1 MWCITTDQRRIVI
14 LTYPDLIHA
23 LGTWC
28 ESTGKPLIFQTAA
41 LPYLNYWN
49 STLWKIKPLSSG
61 FKKRRTG
68 GFWGDRQSVWVS
80 DQTVS
85 NAMKMNLKLKFAL
98 GWLASDIQTLL
109 TVGDSV
115 FISSLNY
122 RGVGKPDFT
131 LIIELSAE
139 KKNGSALNGTCKI
152 LLAANTFRFQV
163 AAENKF
169 PRNVFISHNHM
180 DHSGELPMLFAV
192 ESKRRY
198 EACEPRL
205 KVLCG
210 PEVEHKLKVHRLDE
224 MLTMYR
230 PVSMAWLYISKDY
243 SFGTHV
249 NVTKLRNRQCKVIL
263 LTMLGA

>member
-1 MWCITTDQRRIVI
+1 M
-14 LTYPDLIHA
+14 A
-23 LGTWC
+23 LL
-28 ESTGKPLIFQTAA
+28 SPRAA
-41 LPYLNYWN
+41 
-49 STLWKIKPLSSG
+49 G

-131 LIIELSAE
+131 RSIELSAE

-243 SFGTHV
+243 SFVTHV
-249 NVTKLRNRQCKVIL
+249 NVTKLNK
-263 LTMLGA
+263 T

>member
-1 MWCITTDQRRIVI
+1 MWCITTDQQRIVI

-109 TVGDSV
+109 TVGDSL

-122 RGVGKPDFT
+122 RGVGKPDLT

-139 KKNGSALNGTCKI
+139 KKWKC
-152 LLAANTFRFQV
+152 
-163 AAENKF
+163 
-169 PRNVFISHNHM
+169 
-180 DHSGELPMLFAV
+180 
-192 ESKRRY
+192 
-198 EACEPRL
+198 L
-205 KVLCG
+205 KW
-210 PEVEHKLKVHRLDE
+210 D
-224 MLTMYR
+224 
-230 PVSMAWLYISKDY
+230 I
-243 SFGTHV
+243 
-249 NVTKLRNRQCKVIL
+249 
-263 LTMLGA
+263 